1 MTELGDPMPLLAADY
16 PLLEIFLSIFYFFIF
31 FVWILLIFNV
41 FVDIF
46 RSSDLSGFAKTVWV
60 IVVIVFWILG
70 PLIYLIVR
78 GGKMHERAAAAAA
91 AQDKAMRQY
100 IQQAAGS
107 TSTADELAKL
117 SALRDAGSITPEE
130 FEAGKAKILG

>member
-1 MTELGDPMPLLAADY
+1 
-16 PLLEIFLSIFYFFIF
+16 
-31 FVWILLIFNV
+31 
-41 FVDIF
+41 
-46 RSSDLSGFAKTVWV
+46 
-60 IVVIVFWILG
+60 
-70 PLIYLIVR
+70 
-78 GGKMHERAAAAAA
+78 MHERAAAAAA

-117 SALRDAGSITPEE
+117 SALRDAGSITSEE

>member
-1 MTELGDPMPLLAADY
+1 MPILAAEY
-16 PLLEIFLSIFYFFIF
+16 PLMEVFLSIFYFFIF

-46 RSSDLSGFAKTVWV
+46 RSSDLSGFAKTIWV

-78 GGKMHERAAAAAA
+78 GGKMHERAAAA
-91 AQDKAMRQY
+91 QDQAMRQY

-107 TSTADELAKL
+107 SGTADELAKL
-117 SALRDAGSITPEE
+117 TALRDAGSITAEE